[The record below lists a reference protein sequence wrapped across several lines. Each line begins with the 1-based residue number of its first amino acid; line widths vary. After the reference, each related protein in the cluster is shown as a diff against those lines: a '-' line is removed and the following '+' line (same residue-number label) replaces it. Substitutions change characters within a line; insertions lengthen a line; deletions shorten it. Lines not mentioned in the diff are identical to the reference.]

1 MLLHARCQLVVLD
14 EDIGLL
20 SKVGFIARRDGQERL
35 WWSLDYLFD
44 KFKASGDEKRV
55 LFKWIQFF
63 KQKVSQSTF
72 CDDPFFCQ
80 TKQTNLP
87 QHALHEN
94 VATTFAV
101 LVFFNVLLK
110 ESRTPKT
117 VQMLK
122 NWIPVL
128 CNRACSMLSILV
140 SLDVEDLQPL
150 IVSPAGLV
158 KGMES
163 MLSSKHRTCF
173 LLCRKNGNRCMN
185 LEN

>member
-1 MLLHARCQLVVLD
+1 MLGENANHGAVVQLSIFLSRCWIKKMGKAAQWFALGFAASRPLPPPLMICQIVTWMLQMNELGPISHYSFRWDHWQNCTLPCMLLHAQCQLVVLD

-87 QHALHEN
+87 
-94 VATTFAV
+94 
-101 LVFFNVLLK
+101 
-110 ESRTPKT
+110 
-117 VQMLK
+117 
-122 NWIPVL
+122 
-128 CNRACSMLSILV
+128 
-140 SLDVEDLQPL
+140 
-150 IVSPAGLV
+150 
-158 KGMES
+158 
-163 MLSSKHRTCF
+163 
-173 LLCRKNGNRCMN
+173 
-185 LEN
+185 